1 MTEVISIYLQF
12 LIFFI
17 IFQFPINKSILNNYS
32 KLKFNFFE
40 IITLNIIIHLFFYLV
55 VSFLSISLK
64 VFFIIEVL
72 LGLYFIIFNMITL
85 HKNNKFVMD
94 NNFFLIVIFIIFNII
109 LFTQIA
115 GHMRLEW
122 DGLSHWIYKAQIYF
136 QGGTFADL
144 KYVDFSYYPQLGSFL
159 WGYFWKN
166 SFLELEYFGRLI
178 FPFLYLVGIFLSVSS
193 LNNSKNLLIKIVIIV
208 ILITLSLDFY
218 LFGGYQDYLLFFEIL
233 VFSKFFDLYKKNK
246 SNLLFVIL
254 FLDTVLILWTK
265 QEGFFY
271 NIILTIV
278 FVVFCD
284 QKNKIKVLFSVLVFL
299 SIFLQIELKN
309 NIIGNFQFNEPIIH
323 NGLLRYLQ
331 ISEIISTF
339 LLISKNII
347 VSFFR
352 YPIWILTLFIVSYSQ
367 LFNQVKI
374 ETYTKFYLLVYFIFV
389 YAIYFQTTM
398 DLAYVLPI
406 TIDRILLQGSGFIIY
421 PVVILLNNIM
431 LKIK

>member
-32 KLKFNFFE
+32 KLKFNLFE
-40 IITLNIIIHLFFYLV
+40 IITLNIILHLFFYLIL
-55 VSFLSISLK
+55 SFLSINLK
-64 VFFIIEVL
+64 VFFILEIFF
-72 LGLYFIIFNMITL
+72 GLSFIIFNIINLFKKNTL
-85 HKNNKFVMD
+85 AVDDNFILIIIFV
-94 NNFFLIVIFIIFNII
+94 IFNII

-122 DGLSHWIYKAQIYF
+122 DGIDHWIYKAQIYF
-136 QGGTFADL
+136 QEGTFADI
-144 KYVDFSYYPQLGSFL
+144 KHVDFSYYPQLGSFL

-193 LNNSKNLLIKIVIIV
+193 LNSNKNLLIKVVIIV
-208 ILITLSLDFY
+208 VLITLSLDFY

-339 LLISKNII
+339 FLISKNII
-347 VSFFR
+347 ISFFR

-367 LFNQVKI
+367 LFNQVKM

-389 YAIYFQTTM
+389 YAIYFQTKM

-406 TIDRILLQGSGFIIY
+406 TIDRILLQGSGFMIY

>member
-1 MTEVISIYLQF
+1 MIEVISIYLQL

-17 IFQFPINKSILNNYS
+17 IFQFPINKSILNNHS
-32 KLKFNFFE
+32 ELNFNFFE
-40 IITLNIIIHLFFYLV
+40 IITLNIIIHLFLYLV
-55 VSFLSISLK
+55 VSFLSINIK
-64 VFFIIEVL
+64 AFFIIEVL
-72 LGLYFIIFNMITL
+72 LGLSFIIFNMITFY
-85 HKNNKFVMD
+85 KNNKFAIDD
-94 NNFFLIVIFIIFNII
+94 NFLLIVIFIIFNII

-136 QGGTFADL
+136 QEGTFADL

-193 LNNSKNLLIKIVIIV
+193 LNNSKNLLIKIVIIAV
-208 ILITLSLDFY
+208 LITLSLDFY

-284 QKNKIKVLFSVLVFL
+284 QKNKIKALFSVLVFL

-347 VSFFR
+347 ISFFR

-367 LFNQVKI
+367 LFNQVKM

-389 YAIYFQTTM
+389 YAIYFQTKM

>member
-1 MTEVISIYLQF
+1 MIEVISIYLQ
-12 LIFFI
+12 LLTFFV
-17 IFQFPINKSILNNYS
+17 IFQFPINKSILNNHS
-32 KLKFNFFE
+32 ELKFNFFE

-72 LGLYFIIFNMITL
+72 LGLSFIIFNMITL

-284 QKNKIKVLFSVLVFL
+284 QKNKIKALFSILVFL

-421 PVVILLNNIM
+421 PMVILLNNIM

>member
-1 MTEVISIYLQF
+1 MIEVISIYLQL

-17 IFQFPINKSILNNYS
+17 IFQFPINKSILNNHS
-32 KLKFNFFE
+32 ELNFNFFE

-55 VSFLSISLK
+55 VSFLSINIK
-64 VFFIIEVL
+64 AFFIIEVL
-72 LGLYFIIFNMITL
+72 LGLSFIIFNMITFY
-85 HKNNKFVMD
+85 KNNKFAIDD
-94 NNFFLIVIFIIFNII
+94 NFLLIVIFIIFNII

-136 QGGTFADL
+136 QEGTFADL

-193 LNNSKNLLIKIVIIV
+193 LNNSKNLLIKIVIIAV
-208 ILITLSLDFY
+208 LITLSLDFY

-284 QKNKIKVLFSVLVFL
+284 QKNKIKALFSVLVFL

-347 VSFFR
+347 ISFFR

-367 LFNQVKI
+367 LFNQVKM

-389 YAIYFQTTM
+389 YAIYFQTKM

>member
-40 IITLNIIIHLFFYLV
+40 IITLNIILHLFFYLIL
-55 VSFLSISLK
+55 SFLSINLK
-64 VFFIIEVL
+64 VFFILEIFF
-72 LGLYFIIFNMITL
+72 GLSFIILNIINLFKKNTL
-85 HKNNKFVMD
+85 AVDDNFILIIIFV
-94 NNFFLIVIFIIFNII
+94 IFNII

-122 DGLSHWIYKAQIYF
+122 DGLAHWIYKAQIYF
-136 QGGTFADL
+136 QEGTFADI
-144 KYVDFSYYPQLGSFL
+144 KHVDFSYYPQLGSFL

-193 LNNSKNLLIKIVIIV
+193 LNSNKNLLIKVVIIV
-208 ILITLSLDFY
+208 VLITLSLDFY

-233 VFSKFFDLYKKNK
+233 VFSKFFELYKKNK

-278 FVVFCD
+278 FIVFCD
-284 QKNKIKVLFSVLVFL
+284 QKNKIKALFSILVFL

-367 LFNQVKI
+367 LFNQVKM

-389 YAIYFQTTM
+389 YAIYFQTKM

-406 TIDRILLQGSGFIIY
+406 TIDRILLQGSGFMIY
-421 PVVILLNNIM
+421 PVAILLNNII

>member
-1 MTEVISIYLQF
+1 MIEVISIYLQ
-12 LIFFI
+12 LLTFFV
-17 IFQFPINKSILNNYS
+17 IFQFPINKSILNNHS
-32 KLKFNFFE
+32 ELKFNFFE

-72 LGLYFIIFNMITL
+72 LGLSFIIFNMITL

-94 NNFFLIVIFIIFNII
+94 NNFFLIIIFIIFNII

-233 VFSKFFDLYKKNK
+233 VFSKFFELYKKNK

-389 YAIYFQTTM
+389 YAIYFQTKM

-406 TIDRILLQGSGFIIY
+406 TIDRILLQGSGFMIY

>member
-1 MTEVISIYLQF
+1 MTEIISIYLQF
-12 LIFFI
+12 LIFFV

-32 KLKFNFFE
+32 KLRFNFFE
-40 IITLNIIIHLFFYLV
+40 IITLNILLHLFFYLV
-55 VSFLSISLK
+55 VSFLSINLK
-64 VFFIIEVL
+64 VFFIVEFF
-72 LGLYFIIFNMITL
+72 LGLS
-85 HKNNKFVMD
+85 
-94 NNFFLIVIFIIFNII
+94 FIIFNII
-109 LFTQIA
+109 NLYRKDALIMDDNFFLVIIFVIFNLILFIQIA
-115 GHMRLEW
+115 AHMRLEW
-122 DGLSHWIYKAQIYF
+122 DGLDHWIYKAQIYF
-136 QGGTFADL
+136 QEGTFADI
-144 KYVDFSYYPQLGSFL
+144 KHVDFSYYPQLGSFL

-193 LNNSKNLLIKIVIIV
+193 LNSNKNLLIKVVIIV
-208 ILITLSLDFY
+208 VLITLSLDFY

-284 QKNKIKVLFSVLVFL
+284 QKNKIKALFSVLVFL

-347 VSFFR
+347 ISFFR

>member
-1 MTEVISIYLQF
+1 MTEIISIYLQF

-32 KLKFNFFE
+32 KLRFNFFE
-40 IITLNIIIHLFFYLV
+40 IITLNILLHLFFYLV
-55 VSFLSISLK
+55 ISFLSINLK
-64 VFFIIEVL
+64 VFFILEFF
-72 LGLYFIIFNMITL
+72 LGLSFIIFNIIDL
-85 HKNNKFVMD
+85 YKKDALAVDDNFLLVIIFV
-94 NNFFLIVIFIIFNII
+94 IFNII

-115 GHMRLEW
+115 VHMRLEW
-122 DGLSHWIYKAQIYF
+122 DGLAHWIYKAQIYF
-136 QGGTFADL
+136 QEGTFADI

-193 LNNSKNLLIKIVIIV
+193 VNNSKNLLIKIVIIAV
-208 ILITLSLDFY
+208 LITLSLDFY

-284 QKNKIKVLFSVLVFL
+284 QKNKIKALFSVLVFL

-347 VSFFR
+347 ISFFR
-352 YPIWILTLFIVSYSQ
+352 YPIWILTLFIVIYSQ
-367 LFNQVKI
+367 LFNQVKM

-389 YAIYFQTTM
+389 YAIYFQTKM

>member
-1 MTEVISIYLQF
+1 MIEVISIYLQL

-17 IFQFPINKSILNNYS
+17 IFQFPINKSILNNHS
-32 KLKFNFFE
+32 ELNFNFFE

-55 VSFLSISLK
+55 VSFLSINIK
-64 VFFIIEVL
+64 AFFIIEVL
-72 LGLYFIIFNMITL
+72 LGLSFIIFNMITFY
-85 HKNNKFVMD
+85 KNNKFAIDD
-94 NNFFLIVIFIIFNII
+94 NFLLIVIFIIFNII

-136 QGGTFADL
+136 QDGTFADL

-193 LNNSKNLLIKIVIIV
+193 LNNSKNLLIKIVIIAV
-208 ILITLSLDFY
+208 LITLSLDFY

-284 QKNKIKVLFSVLVFL
+284 QKNKIKALFSVLVFL

-347 VSFFR
+347 ISFFR

-367 LFNQVKI
+367 LFNQVKM

-389 YAIYFQTTM
+389 YAIYFQTKM

>member
-1 MTEVISIYLQF
+1 MIEVISIYLQL

-17 IFQFPINKSILNNYS
+17 IFQFPINKSILNNHS
-32 KLKFNFFE
+32 ELNFNFFE

-55 VSFLSISLK
+55 VSFLSINIK
-64 VFFIIEVL
+64 AFFIIEVL
-72 LGLYFIIFNMITL
+72 LGLSFIIFNMITFY
-85 HKNNKFVMD
+85 KNNKFAIDD
-94 NNFFLIVIFIIFNII
+94 NFLLIVIFIIFNII

-136 QGGTFADL
+136 QDGTFADL

-193 LNNSKNLLIKIVIIV
+193 VNNSKNLLIKIVIIAV
-208 ILITLSLDFY
+208 LITLSLDFY

-284 QKNKIKVLFSVLVFL
+284 QKNKIKALFSVLVFL

-347 VSFFR
+347 ISFFR

-367 LFNQVKI
+367 LFNQVKM

-389 YAIYFQTTM
+389 YAIYFQTKM

>member
-17 IFQFPINKSILNNYS
+17 IFQYPINKSILNNCS

-40 IITLNIIIHLFFYLV
+40 IITLNIILHLFFYLIL
-55 VSFLSISLK
+55 SFLSINLK
-64 VFFIIEVL
+64 VFFILEIFF
-72 LGLYFIIFNMITL
+72 GLSFIIFNIVNLFKKNTL
-85 HKNNKFVMD
+85 AVDDNFILIIIFV
-94 NNFFLIVIFIIFNII
+94 IFNII

-122 DGLSHWIYKAQIYF
+122 DGLAHWIYKAQIYF
-136 QGGTFADL
+136 QEGTFADI
-144 KYVDFSYYPQLGSFL
+144 KHVDFSYYPQLGSFL

-193 LNNSKNLLIKIVIIV
+193 LNNNKNLLIKIIIIIV
-208 ILITLSLDFY
+208 LITLSLDFY
-218 LFGGYQDYLLFFEIL
+218 LFGGYQEYLLFFELL
-233 VFSKFFDLYKKNK
+233 VFSKFFDLYRKNR

-284 QKNKIKVLFSVLVFL
+284 QKNKIKALFSILVFL

-309 NIIGNFQFNEPIIH
+309 NIIGNFEFNEPIIH

-347 VSFFR
+347 ISFFR
-352 YPIWILTLFIVSYSQ
+352 YPIWILILFIVSYSQ
-367 LFNQVKI
+367 LFNQVKM
-374 ETYTKFYLLVYFIFV
+374 ETYTKFYLLIYFIFV
-389 YAIYFQTTM
+389 YAIYFQTQM
-398 DLAYVLPI
+398 NLEYLLPI
-406 TIDRILLQGSGFIIY
+406 TIDRILLHGSGFMIY

>member
-1 MTEVISIYLQF
+1 
-12 LIFFI
+12 
-17 IFQFPINKSILNNYS
+17 
-32 KLKFNFFE
+32 
-40 IITLNIIIHLFFYLV
+40 
-55 VSFLSISLK
+55 
-64 VFFIIEVL
+64 
-72 LGLYFIIFNMITL
+72 
-85 HKNNKFVMD
+85 MD
-94 NNFFLIVIFIIFNII
+94 DNFFLIIIFIIFNII

-115 GHMRLEW
+115 GNMRLEW
-122 DGLSHWIYKAQIYF
+122 DGLDHWIYKAQIYY
-136 QGGTFADL
+136 QEGTFADI

-193 LNNSKNLLIKIVIIV
+193 LNNSKNLLIKIVIIAV
-208 ILITLSLDFY
+208 LITLSLDFY

-284 QKNKIKVLFSVLVFL
+284 QKNKIKALFSVLVFL

-347 VSFFR
+347 ISFFR

-367 LFNQVKI
+367 LFNQVKM

-389 YAIYFQTTM
+389 YAIYFQTKM

>member
-1 MTEVISIYLQF
+1 MIEVISIYLQL

-17 IFQFPINKSILNNYS
+17 IFQFPINKSILNNHS
-32 KLKFNFFE
+32 ELNFNFFE

-55 VSFLSISLK
+55 VSFLSINIK
-64 VFFIIEVL
+64 AFFIIEVL
-72 LGLYFIIFNMITL
+72 LGLSFIIFNMITFY
-85 HKNNKFVMD
+85 KNNKFAIDD
-94 NNFFLIVIFIIFNII
+94 NFLLIVIFIIFNII

-136 QGGTFADL
+136 QEGTFADL

-193 LNNSKNLLIKIVIIV
+193 VNNSKNLLIKIVIIAV
-208 ILITLSLDFY
+208 LITLSLDFY

-284 QKNKIKVLFSVLVFL
+284 QKNKIKALFSVLVFL

-347 VSFFR
+347 ISFFR

-367 LFNQVKI
+367 LFNQVKM

-389 YAIYFQTTM
+389 YAIYFQTKM

>member
-1 MTEVISIYLQF
+1 MIEVISIYLQ
-12 LIFFI
+12 LLTFFV
-17 IFQFPINKSILNNYS
+17 IFQFPINKSILNNHS
-32 KLKFNFFE
+32 ELKFNFFE

-72 LGLYFIIFNMITL
+72 LGLSFIIFNMITL

>member
-1 MTEVISIYLQF
+1 MIEVISIYLQ
-12 LIFFI
+12 LLTFFV
-17 IFQFPINKSILNNYS
+17 IFQFPINKSILNNHS
-32 KLKFNFFE
+32 ELKFNFFE

-72 LGLYFIIFNMITL
+72 LGLSFIIFNMITL

-389 YAIYFQTTM
+389 YAIYFQTKM

-406 TIDRILLQGSGFIIY
+406 TIDRILLQGSGFMIY

>member
-17 IFQFPINKSILNNYS
+17 IFQFPINKSILNSYS

-40 IITLNIIIHLFFYLV
+40 IITLNVILHLFFYLV
-55 VSFLSISLK
+55 ISFLSINLK
-64 VFFIIEVL
+64 VFFILEVL
-72 LGLYFIIFNMITL
+72 LGLSFIIFNTINLFRKKTL
-85 HKNNKFVMD
+85 AMD
-94 NNFFLIVIFIIFNII
+94 DNFFLIIIFIIFNII

-136 QGGTFADL
+136 QEGTFADL

-193 LNNSKNLLIKIVIIV
+193 LNNSKNLLIKIVIIAV
-208 ILITLSLDFY
+208 LITLSLDFY

-284 QKNKIKVLFSVLVFL
+284 QKNKIKALFSVLVFL

-347 VSFFR
+347 ISFFR

-367 LFNQVKI
+367 LFNQVKM

-389 YAIYFQTTM
+389 YAIYFQTKM

>member
-1 MTEVISIYLQF
+1 MIEVISIYLQ
-12 LIFFI
+12 LLTFFV
-17 IFQFPINKSILNNYS
+17 IFQFPINKSILNNHS
-32 KLKFNFFE
+32 ELKFNFFE

-72 LGLYFIIFNMITL
+72 LGLSFIIFNMITL

-347 VSFFR
+347 ISFFR

-367 LFNQVKI
+367 LFNQVKM

-389 YAIYFQTTM
+389 YAIYFQTKM

-406 TIDRILLQGSGFIIY
+406 TIDRILLQGSGFMIY
-421 PVVILLNNIM
+421 PVAILLNNIM